1 MEDFKSC
8 FYEGKTQKW
17 KENFSKGGGGTKRY
31 LSLSEWRVIYYI
43 VGIFSIFYNEN
54 LVNLNLLH
62 VIDQAIYDG
71 WWKFLSFYLFYS
83 S

>member
-8 FYEGKTQKW
+8 FYEGKTEKNTFPW
-17 KENFSKGGGGTKRY
+17 EDEEGPIKRY
-31 LSLSEWRVIYYI
+31 LSLSEWRVVYYI

-71 WWKFLSFYLFYS
+71 
-83 S
+83 